1 MSFLFIVV
9 PAWHTFEQLSSVTGS
24 EEDDS
29 TLNCK
34 HMFRNY
40 LLIAWRNL
48 VRYKYYTLIN
58 IAGLAIG
65 LATCWLLLLYVLGE
79 TSYENFFPERDR
91 VYRAV
96 NDATWSGGRLN
107 IATTSAPFAALLKK
121 DYPEIE
127 EVTRVLPDG
136 GSMLEYGSKK
146 LQADDIFFAD
156 STFLK
161 VLPFPL
167 EEGDAGTCMSQSN
180 SLLLTHS
187 LAQKLFGDASA
198 AMGKM
203 VRTEDSALVFQVT
216 GILRDVP
223 ANSHF
228 KFSALR
234 VLPAGYNADG
244 WQNFD
249 VYTYLLL
256 RRGADVQSL
265 KSKLPLFGER
275 YVKPQMG
282 AGVTYHMTLQPL
294 TSIHLHS
301 HLGYEMG
308 PNGNVLYVY
317 VFLFVGLLILVIAC
331 INYMNLATARAVG
344 RVKEV
349 GVRKTLGSGRE
360 EIARMFM
367 AESLLLTFI
376 SALVALGLVVLALP
390 YFNHFAHRQ
399 LVLWQFGVTRTIG
412 AVLLLVVFTGL
423 IAGIYPAVF
432 MSGFRVISALKG
444 RLSGSSHAGFRKG
457 LVTFQFMIAIVLT
470 ASTLVAYDQLQ
481 YVMHTNLG
489 FNKEQLLSFHLSD
502 VSSRNNIPA
511 IKQQLLSN
519 PLIQDVAA
527 VNNPIG
533 RNDLGSNGFFFEQ
546 ADGSI
551 STASILAQ
559 RLMTDADFVRTMG
572 VKMANGRNFSDTGNT
587 DRFHAVLVNETLVK
601 NFNLK
606 NPLGK
611 RVQFKINNEGE
622 RAERVVVGVVRDFH
636 TYSLQHKIAP
646 LVIEMAPFPVMEDNL
661 YVRVSPKNVPAAL
674 AHIEKVY
681 RRFDA
686 SHPFTY
692 QFLDDSF
699 ARQYEGEQQQERI
712 FLMFT
717 VLALV
722 IACLG
727 LFGLAA
733 FTAVQRTREIGVR
746 KVLGASSGSIVRMLS
761 QDFLRLVVIAAV
773 LAFPLSW
780 WIMDRWLQSFA
791 YRTGISIWVFVL
803 TGIGVTVV
811 ALLTVSY
818 HALRAAMANPVKSL
832 RAD

>member
-1 MSFLFIVV
+1 
-9 PAWHTFEQLSSVTGS
+9 
-24 EEDDS
+24 
-29 TLNCK
+29 
-34 HMFRNY
+34 MFRNY

-96 NDATWSGGRLN
+96 NDATWSGGSLN

-127 EVTRVLPDG
+127 EVARVLPDG
-136 GSMLEYGSKK
+136 GSLLDYNGKK
-146 LQADDIFFAD
+146 LQVDDIFFAD

-167 EEGDAGTCMSQSN
+167 EEGDAGVCMSQPN
-180 SLLLTHS
+180 ALLLTHS
-187 LAQKLFGDASA
+187 LAKKLFGDASA

-203 VRTEDSALVFQVT
+203 VRTEDSASFFQVT
-216 GILRDVP
+216 GVLKDVP

-256 RRGADVQSL
+256 RKGADIKSL
-265 KSKLPLFGER
+265 ESKLPQFGDR
-275 YVKPQMG
+275 YVIPQMG
-282 AGVTYHMTLQPL
+282 SGVTYHMKLQPL

-349 GVRKTLGSGRE
+349 GVRKALGSGRE

-367 AESLLLTFI
+367 AESLLLTLI
-376 SALVALGLVVLALP
+376 SAVVALGLVVLALP

-399 LVLWQFGVTRTIG
+399 LVLWQFGVARTVG
-412 AVLLLVVFTGL
+412 AVLLLVLFTGL

-489 FNKEQLLSFHLSD
+489 FNKEQLLSFHLND
-502 VSSRNNIPA
+502 VPSRNNIPA

-533 RNDLGSNGFFFEQ
+533 RNDLSSNGFFFEQ
-546 ADGSI
+546 TDGSI
-551 STASILAQ
+551 STSSILAQ
-559 RLMTDADFVRTMG
+559 RLMADADFVKTMG
-572 VKMANGRNFSDTGNT
+572 VKMADGRNFSDTGNA

-611 RVQFKINNEGE
+611 RVQFKIDNLGN

-646 LVIEMAPFPVMEDNL
+646 LVIEMAPFPEMEDNL
-661 YVRVSPKNVPAAL
+661 YVRVSPKNIPAAL

-681 RRFDA
+681 KRFDV

-699 ARQYEGEQQQERI
+699 AKQYAGEQQQEKI

-803 TGIGVTVV
+803 TGVGVTIV